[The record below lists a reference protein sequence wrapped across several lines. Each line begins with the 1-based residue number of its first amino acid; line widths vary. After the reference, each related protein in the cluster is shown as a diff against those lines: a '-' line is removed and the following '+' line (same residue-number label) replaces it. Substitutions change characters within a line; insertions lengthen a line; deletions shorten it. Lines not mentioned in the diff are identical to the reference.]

1 MRLLAAGLLVIAFV
15 LFIASELMPET
26 YAVRMLRAGAEA
38 ALVGGLA
45 DWFAVVALFRKPM
58 GLPIPHTAIIPK
70 NKNRIAD
77 NLGDFVQEKFLSPD
91 ALGKLIAESGPADS
105 FAEWIGTPQ
114 NARRIGRYAA
124 NAVDAWL
131 DFVDEKQIQGLFRD
145 AYASLVSKL
154 DLSQSAASILE
165 TLTSG
170 GRHQEL
176 LDAALGLVKMKLDD
190 DALRKA
196 IAEQVAD
203 WLRQEHKWKEKMLP
217 TEWISDQAALA
228 AANGIARFL
237 AEVSASPSHELRA
250 SFDSAL
256 KALIVK
262 LRTDEAFQRKGEA
275 LKEFLLTSPEAQT
288 YVSSL
293 WRSLRDW
300 LSRDLEST
308 SPAMSAQVEKMGLW
322 IGRKLKEDDTL
333 VASINEH
340 IVKYAS
346 AAAPHF
352 AAFLTK
358 HIRQTIY
365 RWNEAEMSQQIELS
379 IGPDLQ
385 YIRLSGTAVGALIG
399 TLLFLVSDLLGHL
412 RIFGTH

>member
-196 IAEQVAD
+196 IAERVAD

-288 YVSSL
+288 YVNSL
-293 WRSLRDW
+293 WRSLRNW
-300 LSRDLEST
+300 LSQDLEST
-308 SPAMSAQVEKMGLW
+308 SPTMSAQVEKMGLW

-346 AAAPHF
+346 VAAPHF

-365 RWNEAEMSQQIELS
+365 RWNEVEMSHQIELS

-399 TLLFLVSDLLGHL
+399 TLLFIGSDLLGHL
-412 RIFGTH
+412 RIFGTL